1 MPRRAKQIC
10 CYAGCHNTTY
20 ARYCEYH
27 EQHGNRYHAPRK
39 TTAQRG
45 YGGRWQRERKIFLQD
60 HPLCKQCLQDDKL
73 IPATEVDH
81 IKPHDGDHDLM
92 WNQSNWQALCKSC
105 HSRKTVNE
113 DGGFGRK
120 KSPQG
125 RGV

>member
-10 CYAGCHNTTY
+10 CYAGCHNTTCTLLRIPRTTRQSIPCPTQNNCP
-20 ARYCEYH
+20 ARLW
-27 EQHGNRYHAPRK
+27 
-39 TTAQRG
+39 
-45 YGGRWQRERKIFLQD
+45 GRWQRERKIFLQD

-73 IPATEVDH
+73 IPTTEVDH

-92 WNQSNWQALCKSC
+92 WNQNNWQALCKSC

>member
-1 MPRRAKQIC
+1 M
-10 CYAGCHNTTY
+10 
-20 ARYCEYH
+20 
-27 EQHGNRYHAPRK
+27 
-39 TTAQRG
+39 
-45 YGGRWQRERKIFLQD
+45 
-60 HPLCKQCLQDDKL
+60 
-73 IPATEVDH
+73 DH

-125 RGV
+125 RGI

>member
-1 MPRRAKQIC
+1 MPRRAKQVC
-10 CYAGCHNTTY
+10 CYAGCHKTTY
-20 ARYCEYH
+20 SRYCEYH

-39 TTAQRG
+39 KTAQRG

-81 IKPHDGDHDLM
+81 IKPHGVDDDLM
-92 WNQSNWQALCKSC
+92 WNQRNWQALCKPC

-125 RGV
+125 RGI

>member
-1 MPRRAKQIC
+1 M
-10 CYAGCHNTTY
+10 
-20 ARYCEYH
+20 
-27 EQHGNRYHAPRK
+27 
-39 TTAQRG
+39 
-45 YGGRWQRERKIFLQD
+45 
-60 HPLCKQCLQDDKL
+60 CKQCLKDDTL

-92 WNQSNWQALCKSC
+92 WKQSNWQALCKPC

-125 RGV
+125 RGI